1 MVNVVWYMLH
11 DIYMEVSSSFED
23 SAISA
28 VGSSLMSHLQ
38 AFTNIEGIIAKS
50 QALMVARGDLGVEL
64 GLNRVP
70 FAQKLLIQRAKQVGR
85 C

>member
-1 MVNVVWYMLH
+1 LSTLAAW
-11 DIYMEVSSSFED
+11 
-23 SAISA
+23 
-28 VGSSLMSHLQ
+28 Q

-70 FAQKLLIQRAKQVGR
+70 FAQKLLIQRAKQVAGQR
-85 C
+85 QWRVMVKDVSKTNPEQR

>member
-1 MVNVVWYMLH
+1 MVNVVWYMTY
-11 DIYMEVSSSFED
+11 IEISRTFED
-23 SAISA
+23 SANSA
-28 VGSSLMSHLQ
+28 VGSSLLSHPQ